1 MKNRN
6 RFAMI
11 AVVLLAG
18 IAVSCDRFDDASI
31 VLEREKYV
39 DSTRTVSY
47 VAKVT
52 DNGGCARC
60 LEAGYCYS
68 TFDTMPAFTC
78 RYTTVVPLIQ
88 DSLLVDS
95 GGCFLN
101 FAWSMLLRE
110 SSSETGQPSGNDT
123 CDNYF
128 FRAYVTTNAGTFYSA
143 VDSVSIPKA
152 Q

>member
-1 MKNRN
+1 MKNSK

-11 AVVLLAG
+11 AFVLLAG
-18 IAVSCDRFDDASI
+18 IAVSCERFDDATI
-31 VLEREKYV
+31 TLERENYV
-39 DSTRTVSY
+39 DSTRMVSY
-47 VAKVT
+47 IAKVT

-68 TFDTMPAFTC
+68 TFDTVPAFTC
-78 RYTTVVPLIQ
+78 RYTTVFPLIQ

-101 FAWSMLLRE
+101 FAWNMLLRG
-110 SSSETGQPSGNDT
+110 SSSDAGQPSGNDT
-123 CDNYF
+123 CDNYY
-128 FRAYVTTNAGTFYSA
+128 FRAYVTTNAGTFYSM
-143 VDSVSIPKA
+143 VDSVSIPKK